1 MRLST
6 LERSSKSPLISLS
19 VNASGSASSTTSYSL
34 RISAHVASERNVSGR
49 VTVVFVRP
57 LPLQSVSQVK
67 QRRVRLIQP
76 EMDIAQD

>member
-34 RISAHVASERNVSGR
+34 RISAHVASERNVSNR